1 MYVKM
6 THRLTVLNVL
16 CDSHTTSDGGG
27 RGAGGVDTK
36 MEEKT
41 VVGCLPCY
49 YTVGSS
55 GSHGD
60 LSPGWTLN
68 PKAALATASMVM
80 KVV

>member
-1 MYVKM
+1 M
-6 THRLTVLNVL
+6 LNVL

-36 MEEKT
+36 MEEKI